1 VCGGREEEGRGH
13 ETPIERWFGRHCV
26 VGCVV
31 DGIEFGA
38 VKVRFEVF
46 GDSAQVTRAQIT

>member
-1 VCGGREEEGRGH
+1 MCGGREEEGRGH

-26 VGCVV
+26 VGCVI

-46 GDSAQVTRAQIT
+46 GDSA